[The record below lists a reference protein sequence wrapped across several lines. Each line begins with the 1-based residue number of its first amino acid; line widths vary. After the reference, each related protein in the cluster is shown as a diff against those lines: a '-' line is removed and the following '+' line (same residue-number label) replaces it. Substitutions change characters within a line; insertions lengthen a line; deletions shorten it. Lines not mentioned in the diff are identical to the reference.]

1 MNNNTTANVL
11 CTKYKVSAFDDILR
25 RLTHYC
31 APTNEMKSQVS
42 AEEDILHSGI
52 VLARKV
58 RTKERASEE
67 ELI

>member
-25 RLTHYC
+25 CLTHYC

-52 VLARKV
+52 VRSPGKCEPRSEQV
-58 RTKERASEE
+58 RRN
-67 ELI
+67 